1 MSNLTSAVVQ
11 QLAACNGGPGLTD
24 AELAARLGCQPAV
37 MRTALAGMVFAK
49 DGGITCVAASPRA
62 EARYVLGDSA
72 ALRRV
77 SA

>member
-1 MSNLTSAVVQ
+1 MGNMANAITL
-11 QLAACNGGPGLTD
+11 QLAACNGGPGLTAD
-24 AELAARLGCQPAV
+24 ELAARLGCQPAV
-37 MRTALAGMVFAK
+37 MRTELAGLVFAK
-49 DGGITCVAASPRA
+49 NGGVTCVAGGVRA

>member
-1 MSNLTSAVVQ
+1 MGNMAVAITR
-11 QLAACNGGPGLTD
+11 QLAACNGGPGLT
-24 AELAARLGCQPAV
+24 AGELAARLGCQPALV
-37 MRTALAGMVFAK
+37 RTELAGLVFSAV
-49 DGGITCVAASPRA
+49 GGVTCVAETRRA